1 MGRNT
6 MRSSVN
12 NEMRQRLFTEYLNE
26 QKLITNDKLSFK
38 KRNTMEKFT
47 RKCSATGVGMN
58 EGYVENEA
66 YSIDECYWTEW
77 YDEEDHQYEMIKG
90 IN

>member
-12 NEMRQRLFTEYLNE
+12 NAMRQRLFTEYLNE

-38 KRNTMEKFT
+38 KRNTMEKFAK
-47 RKCSATGVGMN
+47 KCSATGVGMN

-77 YDEEDHQYEMIKG
+77 YDEEDHQYEMING